1 MEKLDK
7 LFARGQIGSL
17 KLKNRSVMP
26 PIYTIYCDATEIPG
40 ERFVKYYEERAKGG
54 VGMIIVQGTCV
65 DSEHSICFAGGGSLE
80 NHLSIGPYSVL
91 TETLHKYDCKV
102 AVELHMNGANSGM
115 CKAGAPWAPSNIKIP
130 RPGTVEPHP
139 MTVDEIKIVEQRFI
153 DAAVRAK
160 TAGFDAVELHA
171 AHNYL
176 LYQFLSP
183 HFNRRTDEYGGC
195 TENRV
200 RIIRE
205 IISGIKAKCGRAYP
219 VLVRFPGDE
228 FTPEIEGT
236 YGLEEGIHVAQAL
249 VAAGV
254 DGLDVSNGNPF
265 NASANCEPYSY
276 PSGWKKHVS
285 KAIKEVVNV
294 PVIAT
299 CTVKDPVFAN
309 QMLEEDVCDF
319 IAIGRGHFADPYFMT
334 KAKAGDYDGIVKC
347 IGCMNCRKTAAAHI
361 PVTCAVN
368 PRLGTEFMYPEHA
381 KDGNG
386 RPVVVVGGGPSG
398 MQAART
404 LAERGFAVT
413 IFEKTAQLGG
423 RLNIAD
429 KSAFKDKITEY
440 VKIQSRLLE
449 RLGVKVLLNTEA
461 TPEAIKAINPVGIFV
476 ACGGPSIVPPMP
488 GADKENVVIAED
500 VIAGKKQVSGK
511 VVIIGSGP
519 TGLECAEG
527 LIMEHLCSEVA
538 IVEMQP
544 KLAPDTHPQLTKD
557 LMSRI
562 NPGNPELFIGHRL
575 SAFTDTGVQLT
586 KMDDGSVVNVDA
598 DYVILAMGVRPDYEQ
613 VKFYE
618 DNFDRI
624 YIIGDASKA
633 GDIPNATKSAFV
645 ATYGFDPDAV

>member
-1 MEKLDK
+1 
-7 LFARGQIGSL
+7 
-17 KLKNRSVMP
+17 
-26 PIYTIYCDATEIPG
+26 
-40 ERFVKYYEERAKGG
+40 
-54 VGMIIVQGTCV
+54 
-65 DSEHSICFAGGGSLE
+65 
-80 NHLSIGPYSVL
+80 
-91 TETLHKYDCKV
+91 
-102 AVELHMNGANSGM
+102 MNGANSGV
-115 CKAGAPWAPSNIKIP
+115 CKAGAPWAPGNVKLP
-130 RPGTVEPHP
+130 RPGTVEPHM

-183 HFNRRTDEYGGC
+183 YFNNREDEYGGT

-205 IISGIKAKCGRAYP
+205 IISGIKEKCGRGYP
-219 VLVRFPGDE
+219 VFVRFPGDE
-228 FTPEIEGT
+228 FTPEIAGT
-236 YGLEEGIHVAQAL
+236 YGLEEGIRVAKCL
-249 VAAGV
+249 EAAGA
-254 DGLDVSNGNPF
+254 DALDVSNGNPF

-276 PSGWKKHVS
+276 RSGWKKHVS
-285 KAIKEVVNV
+285 KAIKEAVKV

-299 CTVKDPVFAN
+299 CTVKDPVFAD
-309 QMLEEDVCDF
+309 QMLKEDVCDF

-368 PRLGTEFMYPEHA
+368 PRLGVEFMYPEHE

-398 MQAART
+398 MQAAKT
-404 LAERGFAVT
+404 LAERGFDVT
-413 IFEKTAQLGG
+413 IFEKQAQLGG

-429 KSAFKDKITEY
+429 KSLFKEKITEY
-440 VKIQSRLLE
+440 VQIQTRLLG

-461 TPEAIKAINPVGIFV
+461 TPEKIKALAPVGVFV
-476 ACGGPSIVPPMP
+476 ACGGPSVVPPLP
-488 GADKENVVIAED
+488 GTDKKNVVIAED
-500 VIAGKKQVSGK
+500 VILGKEKISGK
-511 VVIIGSGP
+511 IVIIGSGP

-527 LIMEHLCSEVA
+527 LIDEGVTDIS

-544 KLAPDTHPQLTKD
+544 VLGPDIHPQLKKD

-562 NPGNPELFIGHRL
+562 DPANPKLFIGHRL
-575 SAFTDTGVQLT
+575 AAITDTGVELV
-586 KMDDGSVVNVDA
+586 KMEDESVVNVEA
-598 DYVILAMGVRPDYEQ
+598 DYIVLAVGVRPDYEQ
-613 VKFYE
+613 VQFYE

-624 YIIGDASKA
+624 YCIGDAAKA

-645 ATYGFDPDAV
+645 AAYGFDPDRV

>member
-7 LFARGQIGSL
+7 LFEHAQIGNL
-17 KLKNRSVMP
+17 RLKNRSVMP

-65 DSEHSICFAGGGSLE
+65 DSEHSICFVGGGSLE
-80 NHLSIGPYSVL
+80 NHLAIGPYGVL

-115 CKAGAPWAPSNIKIP
+115 CKAGAPWAPSDVKIP
-130 RPGTVEPHP
+130 RPGTAVPHP
-139 MTVDEIKIVEQRFI
+139 MTVEEIKIVEQRFI

-183 HFNRRTDEYGGC
+183 HFNKRTDEYGGC

-200 RIIRE
+200 RIIKE
-205 IISGIKAKCGRAYP
+205 IIAGIKAKCGRAYP
-219 VLVRFPGDE
+219 VFVRFPGDE
-228 FTPEIEGT
+228 FTPDIEGT
-236 YGLEEGIHVAQAL
+236 YGLEEGIRVAKCIE
-249 VAAGV
+249 AAGA
-254 DGLDVSNGNPF
+254 DALDISNGNPF

-276 PSGWKKHVS
+276 KSGWKKHVS
-285 KAIKEVVNV
+285 KAIKEAVNV
-294 PVIAT
+294 SVIAT

-334 KAKAGDYDGIVKC
+334 KAKKGDLEGIVKC

-368 PRLGTEFMYPEHA
+368 PRLGKEFMYPAHE

-386 RPVVVVGGGPSG
+386 RPVVVIGGGPSG

-404 LAERGFAVT
+404 LGERGFAVT
-413 IFEKTAQLGG
+413 LFEKEAQLGG

-440 VKIQSRLLE
+440 VQIQTRLLN
-449 RLGVKVLLNTEA
+449 RLGVDIRLNTEA
-461 TPEAIKAINPVGIFV
+461 TPEAVKAIDPVGIFV
-476 ACGGPSIVPPMP
+476 ALGGPSIVPPMP
-488 GADKENVVIAED
+488 GATKGNVVSAED
-500 VIAGKKQVSGK
+500 VIVGKKQVSGK

-527 LIMEHLCSEVA
+527 LIMEHLVDKVS

-544 KLAPDTHPQLTKD
+544 KIGPDVHPQLLKD

-562 NPGNPELFIGHRL
+562 NPGNPDLYSGHRL
-575 SAFTDTGVQLT
+575 SAFTDTGVQLV
-586 KMDDGSVVNVDA
+586 KMDDNSVVNVDA

-618 DNFDRI
+618 ENLDRI
-624 YIIGDASKA
+624 HIIGDCFRA
-633 GDIPNATKSAFV
+633 GDIPNATSTAFV
-645 ATYGFDPDAV
+645 AAYGFDPEAV